1 MLKYDWSLLI
11 KSKWR
16 IMETFYF
23 PLATL
28 VLWGFFLI
36 YARPFALQIGM
47 IILTIQVFWVMASL
61 SQTTISLQMMDDIW
75 TRSLRELLISPLTPI
90 EFLTGRILLAIT
102 RATLIITVLI
112 TASHFVLKLK
122 LLDNIVFTSVSVLLT
137 LFASMGLA
145 IFTIS
150 FILIL
155 GREYGFLAW
164 SVTEAVFFLSAP
176 FYPVSVFPE
185 PLRTFVHIFPYT
197 WIFEGIRIYVST
209 NTFDKSIFMMGGF
222 LSSIFFLASIPTF
235 LFILKRARKKGKLIR
250 LWA

>member
-1 MLKYDWSLLI
+1 M
-11 KSKWR
+11 
-16 IMETFYF
+16 
-23 PLATL
+23 
-28 VLWGFFLI
+28 
-36 YARPFALQIGM
+36 
-47 IILTIQVFWVMASL
+47 
-61 SQTTISLQMMDDIW
+61 
-75 TRSLRELLISPLTPI
+75 
-90 EFLTGRILLAIT
+90 
-102 RATLIITVLI
+102 
-112 TASHFVLKLK
+112 
-122 LLDNIVFTSVSVLLT
+122 
-137 LFASMGLA
+137 
-145 IFTIS
+145 IS

-209 NTFDKSIFMMGGF
+209 NTFDKSIFMMGGI
-222 LSSIFFLASIPTF
+222 LSSIFFLVSIPTF